1 VVIVFDLIIAAT
13 KKVIAQEPSDI
24 PHQHYLISVERRQ
37 SMKTKSGLFTK
48 KNPDL
53 KLFFYYWPIG

>member
-37 SMKTKSGLFTK
+37 SMKTKSGLFAK
-48 KNPDL
+48 KAR
-53 KLFFYYWPIG
+53 I